1 MKLSELI
8 NLLQRYHDLYPGID
22 PEVIMTLV
30 DYPYHDKE
38 KAHPE
43 YTCHTVD
50 IKLFETRTLVHL
62 PSESLFSERGPYLN
76 IFYEHE
82 YIETVQDF
90 WRNTHFQQHGQKQS
104 GQTHSGS
111 CQPTGAGP
119 EVGGQPVPP
128 AA

>member
-1 MKLSELI
+1 MKLSKLMH
-8 NLLQRYHDLYPGID
+8 LLQRYHDLYPGID

-38 KAHPE
+38 KKNPE
-43 YTCHTVD
+43 YACHTLD
-50 IKLFETRTLVHL
+50 IKVFETRTLVHL

-76 IFYEHE
+76 IFYEQE
-82 YIETVQDF
+82 YINTIQDF
-90 WRNTHFQQHGQKQS
+90 WQNTHFQQHEQKQS

-111 CQPTGAGP
+111 CQPTGAGFA
-119 EVGGQPVPP
+119 VGGQPVPP

>member
-30 DYPYHDKE
+30 DYAYHDKE
-38 KAHPE
+38 KKNPE
-43 YTCHTVD
+43 YACHTLD
-50 IKLFETRTLVHL
+50 IKVFETRTLVHL

-76 IFYEHE
+76 IFYEQE
-82 YIETVQDF
+82 YINTVQDF
-90 WRNTHFQQHGQKQS
+90 WQNTHFQQHGQKQS
-104 GQTHSGS
+104 GQVNSGS
-111 CQPTGAGP
+111 CQPAGAGP